1 MNFGT
6 YLQFLLALIFVIGLI
21 GLFALALRKLAP
33 GMRAVRRPGAA
44 RRLEVLEVLPLD
56 ARRRLVMV
64 RRDGAAHLLLLGL
77 NDDRVVESNFEAD
90 DPMTGQIVPKGSHD
104 PAQGTAASPAGGKS
118 RLGDSPFGRLV
129 LGLSRGRAPGPA
141 DKGDGA

>member
-1 MNFGT
+1 MDFGA
-6 YLQFLLALIFVIGLI
+6 YLQFILALIFVIGLI

-33 GMRAVRRPGAA
+33 GMRAVRRPGAG

-64 RRDGAAHLLLLGL
+64 RRDGVAHLLLLGL

-104 PAQGTAASPAGGKS
+104 PANGTVAPPAGRNPNAS
-118 RLGDSPFGRLV
+118 DSAFGRLV
-129 LGLSRGRAPGPA
+129 RGLSRGRAPGPA
-141 DKGDGA
+141 GKGDGT